1 MKIVPEKPATR
12 ETKRVDPA
20 TAAALSA
27 FAPAPAA
34 APPPPPAA
42 AGSPAAG
49 AGSGERAGEASTGS
63 LAPDAQPPTPSV
75 AVAETSAPTAAP
87 VPVSMPVAP
96 PAPAI
101 EPTIPR
107 SVAASDGEPPVP
119 GVQPSPS
126 PMVTAPAANIV
137 RVGEKQKTENR
148 TVLYPDSA
156 AKARLRHIRD
166 TYKIAE
172 AFVGEDALA
181 YYLEAFSDE
190 EIVTRLR
197 RANRAGLRRPVSFVE
212 IPP

>member
-20 TAAALSA
+20 TAAALNA
-27 FAPAPAA
+27 FAPAAS
-34 APPPPPAA
+34 APP

-49 AGSGERAGEASTGS
+49 AGYGERAGDPSPGP
-63 LAPDAQPPTPSV
+63 LAPDALPPSPPA
-75 AVAETSAPTAAP
+75 AVAEASSPAPAP
-87 VPVSMPVAP
+87 AHVSMPVAP
-96 PAPAI
+96 PSLAS
-101 EPTIPR
+101 EPTALR
-107 SVAASDGEPPVP
+107 SVAASDGEPPAQGVP
-119 GVQPSPS
+119 PPPS
-126 PMVTAPAANIV
+126 PMVAATAANIV

-181 YYLEAFSDE
+181 YYLEAFNDE

-212 IPP
+212 IPS